1 MSQSIDVFRTM
12 TSEECNKFFQVMR
25 DDLRPLYRQAEVVA
39 AAALRVRPVFLGKQ
53 PFPKRCEMMRKAL
66 SLRINADATSE
77 LLATFFM
84 EKYAKDL
91 GELLDSFKIE
101 HDEGA
106 LKGPSPTEP
115 DEKTIQSVSEKFRG
129 GPDATMRGLL
139 LKAFAAQ
146 AAIEWPK
153 LDRLVFGEA
162 VEMKTAPPPPAKKGA
177 SPSEPPA
184 KTSKVA
190 PPRAEVVEKVKTPA
204 AKSASKPT
212 PSAETKS
219 KPSPQGKAAPAKA
232 ESKSST
238 KPAPA
243 KAESKSSA
251 KATPAKAAPKSS
263 TKPAPAKATSGSK
276 AKKGT
281 KS

>member
-53 PFPKRCEMMRKAL
+53 QFPKRCEMMRKAL

-101 HDEGA
+101 HEEGA
-106 LKGPSPTEP
+106 LKGPSPAEP
-115 DEKTIQSVSEKFRG
+115 DEKTIRSVTEKFQG
-129 GPDATMRGLL
+129 GPDATMRRLL

-146 AAIEWPK
+146 SAIEWPK

-162 VEMKTAPPPPAKKGA
+162 VEVKAAPPPAAKRGA
-177 SPSEPPA
+177 PPSEPSA
-184 KTSKVA
+184 KASKVVA
-190 PPRAEVVEKVKTPA
+190 SRAEVGENVKSPA
-204 AKSASKPT
+204 AKSTAKAKPA
-212 PSAETKS
+212 AEAKN
-219 KPSPQGKAAPAKA
+219 KPLPESKAAPV
-232 ESKSST
+232 
-238 KPAPA
+238 

-251 KATPAKAAPKSS
+251 KAAPTKAESKSSAKSSPAKAEAKSPAKS
-263 TKPAPAKATSGSK
+263 APAKATSGTK